1 MFNPNNDCNYGTSN
15 NTINRNKTA
24 FSSANY
30 ESHDKDQSVLKMTKS
45 GLTLGKMMS
54 LIAMVD
60 DVLAAMGPDGVDML
74 IEQYRRMGLK
84 SDDEQFIYNV
94 VLLLNESKILTDDLI
109 AMLYRFGQ
117 TLGINDKD
125 AELQYTRLMANK
137 NHKTPDRNISREI
150 R

>member
-1 MFNPNNDCNYGTSN
+1 
-15 NTINRNKTA
+15 
-24 FSSANY
+24 
-30 ESHDKDQSVLKMTKS
+30 MTKS

-117 TLGINDKD
+117 TLGINDKE